1 MDLITGLSIG
11 ASNRLVALI
20 GWLLI
25 ARNSLDRHGYWS
37 FHAGFFVACR
47 RRHIDATTNSGSSYA
62 LHEIPREMTH
72 SNDECQLIWNESRR
86 ASHFLDT
93 RLRHLLAV
101 VPMPNLNIAASPLSW
116 SIIFRSLR
124 RQGRHRLVRFLQCVT
139 SDMENDI
146 PSNYQD
152 RIREDVTWW

>member
-101 VPMPNLNIAASPLSW
+101 VPMPNHRCLSSFLIHYFSIASATRQTSPSK
-116 SIIFRSLR
+116 
-124 RQGRHRLVRFLQCVT
+124 
-139 SDMENDI
+139 I
-146 PSNYQD
+146 PPMCHIGHGKWYTIQLPGQD
-152 RIREDVTWW
+152 